1 MAQNRRQPVETARV
15 RFRARTEGPDLLGQ
29 WRIPANTPN
38 KMMPLPGHQVQRLDS
53 PIQQERFYHFHH
65 GFLQI
70 ETAPRVQQ
78 CFRRRV
84 KINILGQLGRAG
96 FKSYPVQ
103 WMSGRISARV
113 VSPLAAFS
121 SPSLSNECIP

>member
-1 MAQNRRQPVETARV
+1 
-15 RFRARTEGPDLLGQ
+15 
-29 WRIPANTPN
+29 
-38 KMMPLPGHQVQRLDS
+38 MPLPGHQVQRLDS

-96 FKSYPVQ
+96 FKS
-103 WMSGRISARV
+103 
-113 VSPLAAFS
+113 LS
-121 SPSLSNECIP
+121 SPVNERSDLRQGRQPAGGFFEPIPEQ